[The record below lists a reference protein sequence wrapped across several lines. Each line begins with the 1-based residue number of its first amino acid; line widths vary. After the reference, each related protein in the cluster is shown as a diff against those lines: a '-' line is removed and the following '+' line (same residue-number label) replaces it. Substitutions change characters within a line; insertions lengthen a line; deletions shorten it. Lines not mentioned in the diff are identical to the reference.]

1 MKDVQASLKLSKPTL
16 AHYSQSAVSFW
27 EGTRDHDV
35 SQNIEALLRG
45 LGGRAGLRI
54 LDLGCGPGRDLHDFK
69 ARGHHP
75 IGLEGSLPF
84 CEMARAHSGCEVWHQ
99 NFLTLDLPDA
109 SFDGIFANASLFHV
123 PGTELPRVL
132 CALYATLVDGGALFS
147 SNPRGANKE
156 GWNGDRY
163 GMYHD
168 LEGWSAFMNGAGFT
182 EIDHYYRPKGQPRSL
197 QPWLASTWRKG
208 KALS

>member
-1 MKDVQASLKLSKPTL
+1 MKDVQSPFQLSKPTL

-35 SQNIEALLRG
+35 SQNIEALLRA
-45 LGGRAGLRI
+45 LGGQAGRRI

-69 ARGHHP
+69 VRGHHA
-75 IGLEGSLPF
+75 IGLDGSLPF
-84 CEMARAHSGCEVWHQ
+84 CEMARSHSGCEVWHQ
-99 NFLTLDLPDA
+99 NFLTLDLPRE

-123 PGTELPRVL
+123 PGAELSRVL
-132 CALYATLVDGGALFS
+132 AELYTALVDGGILFS
-147 SNPRGANKE
+147 SNPRGENKE

-168 LEGWSAFMNGAGFT
+168 LEGWSSFMNDVGFT
-182 EIDHYYRPKGQPRSL
+182 KIEHYYRPEGQPRPL

-208 KALS
+208 KALP